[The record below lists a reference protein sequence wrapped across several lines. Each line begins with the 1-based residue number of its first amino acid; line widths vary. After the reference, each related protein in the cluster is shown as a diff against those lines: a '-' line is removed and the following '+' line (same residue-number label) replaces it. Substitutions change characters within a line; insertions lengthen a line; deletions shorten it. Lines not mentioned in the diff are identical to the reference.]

1 MNVQLPPFLFY
12 AVGVMLMVFGTLR
25 AVLMGVRGRKE
36 AEAEL
41 AAADRA
47 AGEGGEAPDPDDR
60 ERATRRAREARRHV
74 VFGIVWVAMGL
85 FLVISTLLNT
95 RR

>member
-25 AVLMGVRGRKE
+25 ALLMGVRGRKE
-36 AEAEL
+36 ADAEL
-41 AAADRA
+41 AADRA

-60 ERATRRAREARRHV
+60 ERATRKAREARRHV

-85 FLVISTLLNT
+85 FLVISTFLNT